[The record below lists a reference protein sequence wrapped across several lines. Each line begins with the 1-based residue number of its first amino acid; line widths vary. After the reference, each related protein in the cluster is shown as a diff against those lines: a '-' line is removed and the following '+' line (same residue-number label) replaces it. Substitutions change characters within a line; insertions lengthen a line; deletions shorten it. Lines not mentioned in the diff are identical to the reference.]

1 MPRPPRSRHPLCP
14 EGAGQ
19 ATTAGRPPQR
29 SAWLSKRLTAAL
41 ALLLALC
48 CVLLAPPVPAVQ
60 AAWLHLEGP
69 IPADLGASAN
79 GLAPCGTPA
88 HCARASWPVEDPR
101 AALSAL
107 LPSVLALEGVEL
119 VETEESYL
127 HATVT
132 SRLFGFVDDLELF
145 ADGPGKQLQARS
157 QSRLGDSDL
166 GVNRRRL
173 ERLHRDLL
181 EGSSG
186 LAVAGQPGGAA

>member
-1 MPRPPRSRHPLCP
+1 MPRPPRSPRPLSP
-14 EGAGQ
+14 EGDGQ
-19 ATTAGRPPQR
+19 ATAADRPPQR
-29 SAWLSKRLTAAL
+29 SGWVRKRLSAAL

-48 CVLLAPPVPAVQ
+48 SSLLAPVPAAQ

-69 IPADLGASAN
+69 IPADLGARAD
-79 GLAPCGTPA
+79 GLAPCATPA
-88 HCARASWPVEDPR
+88 HCARASWPVEDPQ

-107 LPSVLALEGVEL
+107 LPSVLALEGVAL

-145 ADGPGKQLQARS
+145 ADGPRKQLQARS

-166 GVNRRRL
+166 GVNGRRL
-173 ERLHRDLL
+173 ERLHRALL
-181 EGSSG
+181 ERSSG
-186 LAVAGQPGGAA
+186 LAVAGQPGGSA